1 MKNMHDTET
10 IDMILG
16 RIKDPA
22 VRTVAE
28 HSLKNAR
35 KALDMSEYSRKQFV
49 ADEIHKIMPKA
60 LKVRS
65 NHEASQD

>member
-1 MKNMHDTET
+1 MKNIHDTET

-35 KALDMSEYSRKQFV
+35 KALDMSEYSRIQFMV
-49 ADEIHKIMPKA
+49 DEIHKIMPKA
-60 LKVRS
+60 LKVRLK
-65 NHEASQD
+65 NEASQD